1 MVNTYFDGVKSPLFD
16 PELYTD
22 ERLRDRPLLNTLWTL
37 GLNLDAEVVNR
48 DIDLSSLHDIEV
60 FIFYR
65 DFARAL

>member
-1 MVNTYFDGVKSPLFD
+1 LTPRSD

-48 DIDLSSLHDIEV
+48 DIDLTTFNDIEV

-65 DFARAL
+65 DFARVL